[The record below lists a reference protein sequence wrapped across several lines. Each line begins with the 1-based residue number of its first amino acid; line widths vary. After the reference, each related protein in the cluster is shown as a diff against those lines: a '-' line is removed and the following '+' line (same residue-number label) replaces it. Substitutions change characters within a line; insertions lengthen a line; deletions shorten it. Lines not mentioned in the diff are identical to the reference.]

1 MQNQL
6 IKEAELFVKTKL
18 GKDASGHDYHHCD
31 RVRKLAIKIAI
42 QEGITDTW
50 IIELA
55 ALLHDVPDEKLN
67 DWTEQGWKML
77 DEWLTGQQVP
87 FETSN
92 QIKNIIREVSYK
104 GGHNSPPSSLEA
116 EIVQDA
122 DRLEA
127 IGAIGIARAFAY
139 GGKKGRPLY
148 DPSISVRDEMT
159 LEEYRNANS
168 STIHHFYEK
177 LLKLSALFNTRTGK
191 EMAKIRHEYMKSFLD
206 QFYKEWDAEV

>member
-1 MQNQL
+1 MNKKL
-6 IKEAELFVKTKL
+6 IKEAEFFVKTKL
-18 GKDASGHDYHHCD
+18 GKEASGHDYYHCD
-31 RVRKLAIKIAI
+31 RVRKLALKIAI
-42 QEGITDTW
+42 QEGIYDTS

-67 DWTEQGWKML
+67 DGTEQGWILL
-77 DEWLTGQQVP
+77 DEWFTGQEVP
-87 FETSN
+87 IQISN
-92 QIKNIIREVSYK
+92 QIKRIIKEVSYK
-104 GGHNSPPSSLEA
+104 GGHNSPPTSLEA

-139 GGKKGRPLY
+139 GGKKGRLLY
-148 DPSISVRDEMT
+148 DPSISVRNEMT

-177 LLKLSALFNTRTGK
+177 LLKLSALFNTKTGK
-191 EMAKIRHEYMKSFLD
+191 EMAQKRHEYMESFLK

>member
-1 MQNQL
+1 MQKKL

-31 RVRKLAIKIAI
+31 RVRKLSIKIAI
-42 QEGITDTW
+42 KEGIADTSV
-50 IIELA
+50 IELA

-67 DWTEQGWKML
+67 DGTEQGWKLL
-77 DEWLTGQQVP
+77 DEWFTGQEVP
-87 FETSN
+87 IQISN
-92 QIKNIIREVSYK
+92 QIKTIIQEVSYK
-104 GGHNSPPSSLEA
+104 GGHNSPPTSLEA

-139 GGKKGRPLY
+139 GGKKGRPLF
-148 DPSISVRDEMT
+148 DPSISVREEMT
-159 LEEYRNANS
+159 LEEYRNAKS

-177 LLKLSALFNTRTGK
+177 LLKLSALFNTKTGK
-191 EMAKIRHEYMKSFLD
+191 EMAQKRHDYMESFLE

>member
-1 MQNQL
+1 MHNNL
-6 IKEAELFVKTKL
+6 IKEAEMLVRTQL

-42 QEGITDTW
+42 QEGITDTS

-67 DWTEQGWKML
+67 DGAEQGWRML
-77 DEWLTGQQVP
+77 DEWFDGQEAP
-87 FETSN
+87 LEIRT
-92 QIKNIIREVSYK
+92 QIKTIIQEVSYK

-168 STIHHFYEK
+168 TTIHHFYEK
-177 LLKLSALFNTRTGK
+177 LLKLSALFNTGTGK
-191 EMAKIRHEYMKSFLD
+191 EMAKKRHEYMESFLD